1 MVMMIVGLGDP
12 SGRGLAM
19 SYVKDMKRL
28 GKDPVNR
35 MLSKQ
40 EAPSIT
46 GTVSDLR
53 KLPHKQVGE
62 MLVKEFNVP
71 AETVETLDRWE
82 RIGVLRELSNQA
94 CVAGQANVRL
104 CIMRWP
110 SLSV

>member
-1 MVMMIVGLGDP
+1 MGAGLGDP
-12 SGRGLAM
+12 SGCGLAM
-19 SYVKDMKRL
+19 SFVKDMKRL

-62 MLVKEFNVP
+62 MLVKEFNVDR
-71 AETVETLDRWE
+71 ETVDTLDRWE

-94 CVAGQANVRL
+94 CVAGQANVRPAHPA
-104 CIMRWP
+104 CV
-110 SLSV
+110 SL